1 MQEAPWKTAWGP
13 SAIRQGPLTFQLSNC
28 FCLKKI
34 LQLDKN
40 ASAIALA
47 TLTDRARV
55 ADAGVLVVVV
65 LWY

>member
-1 MQEAPWKTAWGP
+1 MQEAPWKTVWGP
-13 SAIRQGPLTFQLSNC
+13 SAIRQSLLIYQLKNC
-28 FCLKKI
+28 FCLKI

-47 TLTDRARV
+47 SLTDRARI

-65 LWY
+65 LCC